1 MRDPIMVIVSA
12 AIAVMGVVFSLQGF
26 GALNGSPMSNTTTWS
41 IAGPVIA
48 AVGLLGIWRGT
59 RGRWR

>member
-1 MRDPIMVIVSA
+1 MRDPIMVVVSA
-12 AIAVMGVVFSLQGF
+12 AIVAMGVVFSLQGF
-26 GALNGSPMSNTTTWS
+26 GALGGSSMSNTTTWS

-48 AVGLLGIWRGT
+48 AAGLLGMWRGF